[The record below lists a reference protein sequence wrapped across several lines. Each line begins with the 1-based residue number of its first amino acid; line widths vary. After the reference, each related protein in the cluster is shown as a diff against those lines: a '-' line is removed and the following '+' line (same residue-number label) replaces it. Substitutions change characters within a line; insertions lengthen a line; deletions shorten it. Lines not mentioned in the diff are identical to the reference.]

1 MSSRFDSQRF
11 TALARERR
19 LALGAPFS
27 AVEETGSTNDD
38 ALLAARAGA
47 PHGATFLADAQ
58 RSGRGRRGRAWVSP
72 PGENL
77 MFSVVLRPRLEPER
91 VSSLTLVVG
100 LSVREAVDKRLDG
113 AARVKWPNDV
123 VVETRKLAGILVES
137 QLIAGRIEALVAGIG
152 INVGSTPVE
161 VSDLATSLRALG
173 CADLERESLLC
184 DVLGGLEARLS
195 IHARAGIG
203 GLIEELRA
211 HDALIGR
218 RVRVDESTGIARG
231 IDAGGALLLED
242 ETGIRPIV
250 SGTVELLEGRHP
262 PGPGPR

>member
-1 MSSRFDSQRF
+1 MSSRFDGQRF
-11 TALARERR
+11 TALARERG

-38 ALLAARAGA
+38 ALAAARNGT
-47 PHGATFLADAQ
+47 PHGATFLAEAQ
-58 RSGRGRRGRAWVSP
+58 RSGRGRRGRSWVSP

-77 MFSVVLRPRLEPER
+77 LFSVVLRPGLEPER

-100 LSVREAVDKRLDG
+100 LAVREAVDKRLG
-113 AARVKWPNDV
+113 GSARVKWPNDV
-123 VVETRKLAGILVES
+123 VVEDRKLAGILVES

-152 INVGSTPVE
+152 INVGSIPAE
-161 VSDLATSLRALG
+161 VSDLATSLQALG

-184 DVLGGLEARLS
+184 DVLAGLEARLA
-195 IHARAGIG
+195 IHARAGIA
-203 GLIEELRA
+203 GLIEELRE

-218 RVRVDESTGIARG
+218 RLRVDQATGIACG

-262 PGPGPR
+262 ARAGPR